1 MTELL
6 LIRHGQSLANLSKYF
21 AGALDVPLTE
31 LGHRQAQA
39 TADYICS
46 TYRVDAV
53 YASDLSRAFDTGK
66 AVADRLGLFLHADA
80 SLREI
85 FAGQW
90 EGVRFDKLMED
101 YPETY
106 AVWRTDIGN
115 AHPDGGESVAQLQQR
130 IVNAL
135 RRICAGNDGKTLVIA
150 THATPIRV
158 LQCHCEGKSLC
169 EMGSIPW
176 VSNASVTHARYENGV
191 FSLLEIGHDGH
202 LGSLVSVLPANV

>member
-6 LIRHGQSLANLSKYF
+6 LIRHGQSVANLSKYF
-21 AGALDVPLTE
+21 AGASDAPLTE
-31 LGHRQAQA
+31 LGLRQAQA

-66 AVADRLGLFLHADA
+66 AVADRLGLCVHADA

-85 FAGQW
+85 YAGQW
-90 EGVRFDKLMED
+90 EGVSFDKLMND
-101 YPETY
+101 FPETY
-106 AVWRTDIGN
+106 TVWRTDIGN

-135 RRICAGNDGKTLVIA
+135 RRISAENDGKTLVIA

-169 EMGSIPW
+169 DMASIPW
-176 VSNASVTHARYENGV
+176 VSNASVTHVVCEDGV
-191 FSLLEIGHDGH
+191 FSLREIGHDGH
-202 LGSLVSVLPANV
+202 LGAFVSNLPANV